1 MSRAFEI
8 LLKIEGYTPE
18 AIPMGRLAEYMADF
32 AKLLG
37 GDGGVHFV
45 GLERASVGIRARVNE
60 PQSAAVRE
68 RVQAVKRR
76 EGPADAR
83 AAYRSINE
91 RLREDRT
98 YASVVRPTGA
108 QILQF
113 PGVKAP
119 PAPVFKPVEQEDH
132 ISGHVVGV
140 GGRSKKVADATGGKG
155 VGVPV
160 YIDTGGPVV
169 VTCHANRDK
178 ARDLAQHLFEQ
189 PLRFSG
195 RATWVRGPEG
205 GWSLDKFLVHD
216 FEPVEGASLTEIASA
231 LRAIPNNIKEGDD
244 AWGELLRLR
253 AGRLQ

>member
-60 PQSAAVRE
+60 PQSGAVRE
-68 RVQAVKRR
+68 RVQAVKRH

-113 PGVKAP
+113 PGINAP
-119 PAPVFKPVEQEDH
+119 PVPVFKPVEQDDH
-132 ISGHVVGV
+132 ISGQVVGV
-140 GGRSKKVADATGGKG
+140 GGRSKKVAD
-155 VGVPV
+155 VPV

-169 VTCHANRDK
+169 VTCHASRDK

-205 GWSLDKFLVHD
+205 GWSLDKFLVRD
-216 FEPVEGASLTEIASA
+216 FEPVEGDSLTDIASA

>member
-60 PQSAAVRE
+60 PQSSAVRE
-68 RVQAVKRR
+68 RVQAVKRH

-113 PGVKAP
+113 PGIKAP
-119 PAPVFKPVEQEDH
+119 PVPVFKPVEQDDH
-132 ISGHVVGV
+132 LSGQVVGV
-140 GGRSKKVADATGGKG
+140 GGRSKKAAD
-155 VGVPV
+155 VPV

-169 VTCHANRDK
+169 VTCHASRDL
-178 ARDLAQHLFEQ
+178 ARDLAQYLFEK

-205 GWSLDKFLVHD
+205 GWTLDKFLVRD
-216 FEPVEGASLTEIASA
+216 FEPVEADTLADIASA

-253 AGRLQ
+253 AGRFQ